1 VNETSDSRNFEV
13 QINQIKSGEKEEEG
27 TPLMSVNYW
36 KAITRKDSL
45 NENKK
50 QIMVTDVQNSGK
62 GEMRGCGALSKIIFQ
77 FVTV

>member
-13 QINQIKSGEKEEEG
+13 QINQIKSGEKEEG